1 MSESKVEQGTPSMV
15 LMPSREYGFV
25 VSEDMYLLTIPRK
38 GSYHELDPVFSEE
51 SGEFELYNEETG
63 VLYLPA
69 ISKVLFATRQYPDLK
84 NNQYFMPLSMVFK
97 EDVVEISGYV
107 LDMLVD

>member
-1 MSESKVEQGTPSMV
+1 
-15 LMPSREYGFV
+15 
-25 VSEDMYLLTIPRK
+25 
-38 GSYHELDPVFSEE
+38 
-51 SGEFELYNEETG
+51 
-63 VLYLPA
+63 LYLPA